1 MRSATAHKLRGFIPS
16 FADQAPHQPLFDTLT
31 ATADDLQKE
40 LINGTIKSTQI
51 VEEYHRSI
59 LAYNGVL
66 NAVYE
71 LASGAM
77 QRAKEM
83 DDLRASGK
91 FLGPFHGIPI
101 LVKVPY
107 AELAFS
113 PSFLTALG
121 QHEYRSCHR
130 FRNHSRC
137 FGFRGRSTI
146 IIGNN
151 S

>member
-1 MRSATAHKLRGFIPS
+1 MATISSVALRSATAHKLRGFIPL

-40 LINGTIKSTQI
+40 LIKGTIKSTQI

-59 LAYNGVL
+59 LAHNGVL

-83 DDLRASGK
+83 DELRAGGT

-101 LVKVPY
+101 LVKVSHAKLPFF
-107 AELAFS
+107 L
-113 PSFLTALG
+113 PS
-121 QHEYRSCHR
+121 
-130 FRNHSRC
+130 
-137 FGFRGRSTI
+137 
-146 IIGNN
+146 
-151 S
+151 